1 MPTFVLPLKSRDEHE
16 VSVVEREELLFRE
29 RLMLEL
35 ELELELELDG
45 EKVEDEPSKAAQE
58 LFLLKFMFKEEE

>member
-16 VSVVEREELLFRE
+16 VSVVERDELLFRE
-29 RLMLEL
+29 GLM
-35 ELELELELDG
+35 LELELELDG